1 MSICVETLND
11 YLKEW
16 GDKKTNKKK
25 QPKDQ
30 RILYP
35 AYKDVNGKIIFF
47 PDNTLTLAFNPKG
60 GYWGLLQNKFHAI

>member
-1 MSICVETLND
+1 MGWYKLE
-11 YLKEW
+11 KKKK
-16 GDKKTNKKK
+16 KKT
-25 QPKDQ
+25 KDQ

-35 AYKDVNGKIIFF
+35 AYSDVDGKIIFF